1 MHLSVLWLVERIPWQ
16 KLSSHSL
23 LLIQDQELTKQIS
36 EVSNKLIELC
46 NLPRVCS
53 SMVSI
58 NLVSLWLSLQ
68 QVSPLRF
75 NAFRT
80 RLLSRSSAYLAQE
93 HMTVQPARQILN
105 GTKSTLHHMENSS
118 MIGNRYHGTNKLT
131 RRLSPLMNMCS
142 GTRKKMVNLSDKKIQ
157 RRYIQEWRR
166 ILSDQE
172 SMK

>member
-23 LLIQDQELTKQIS
+23 LWIQDQELTKQIS
-36 EVSNKLIELC
+36 EVSNKLIALC

-58 NLVSLWLSLQ
+58 NLVSLWWSLQ
-68 QVSPLRF
+68 QVSPRKY

-80 RLLSRSSAYLAQE
+80 RILSRNSACLVQG
-93 HMTVQPARQILN
+93 HMTAPARQILN

-118 MIGNRYHGTNKLT
+118 MIGNRYHGTNKSTRHRFLLT
-131 RRLSPLMNMCS
+131 NMFS
-142 GTRKKMVNLSDKKIQ
+142 DMRKKMVNLSDKKIQ